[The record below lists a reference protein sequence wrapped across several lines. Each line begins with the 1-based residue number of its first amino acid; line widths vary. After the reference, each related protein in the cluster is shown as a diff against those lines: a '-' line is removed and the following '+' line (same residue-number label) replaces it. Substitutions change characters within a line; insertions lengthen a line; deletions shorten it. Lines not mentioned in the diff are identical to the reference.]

1 MSSSSTSSLTSSS
14 TTSSFRR
21 RTNRFRARS
30 LEVAA
35 LGLAA
40 SSLPETASAAIIYD
54 LSLTSST
61 GSDVSIDV
69 ANPIES
75 RISLISMNAGGG
87 PDDDLY
93 LTAPASMGTDPANT
107 IQLSFTNGG
116 TSAADYL
123 THLDAGDTV
132 DGTLTYASEAY
143 MVNASEQ
150 NPDWTLGETAYAGF
164 TYVDPGG
171 STFYGWLQ
179 VEFDATGSDFTVLGF
194 AYDNTGATIAAA
206 AIPEPGTALLLG
218 LGLAGLSMK
227 FRKRLRSCIAP
238 SPN

>member
-1 MSSSSTSSLTSSS
+1 MSSSLTSSS
-14 TTSSFRR
+14 TTSSFGR

-75 RISLISMNAGGG
+75 RISLISMNAGMGN
-87 PDDDLY
+87 DNLY
-93 LTAPASMGTDPANT
+93 LTAPGAMGMDPAST

-116 TSAADYL
+116 TPATNYL
-123 THLDAGDTV
+123 TRLDAGDTV

-143 MVNASEQ
+143 MVNGPEQ